1 MSHPAS
7 LPLEHAVITA
17 PFGRLGLSA
26 EPGVI
31 TGICFLPANTP
42 LQAPRAGSLCAQLA
56 DELARYW
63 QHPEHVFSL
72 PLRADGTPFQQ
83 RVWQALRDI
92 PSGHTV
98 SYRELAARIGAPRAV
113 RAVASACAANPLA
126 VVIPCHR
133 VVRSNG
139 ELAGYAWGIERKR
152 ALLAQEAAASAPG
165 EDDTPA

>member
-1 MSHPAS
+1 MLGDDPEKLINELQNSFPQAELLGGDPAFEQRIALVVGFVEAPDIGLD
-7 LPLEHAVITA
+7 LPLDIRGTA
-17 PFGRLGLSA
+17 
-26 EPGVI
+26 
-31 TGICFLPANTP
+31 
-42 LQAPRAGSLCAQLA
+42 
-56 DELARYW
+56 
-63 QHPEHVFSL
+63 
-72 PLRADGTPFQQ
+72 FQQ

-126 VVIPCHR
+126 VIVPCHR

-152 ALLAQEAAASAPG
+152 ALLAHEAASAPG
-165 EDDTPA
+165 EGDTPA